1 MNIEIKRCLFS
12 RGSQDEF
19 VEEVE
24 DLLEAESIISGDRMP
39 RWFNH
44 IVNWFYHPYIKDPSF
59 IFFKK
64 SVLCKY
70 IKISQEH
77 SSGQASHFNL
87 QLNCFPAGSS
97 STGRPP
103 RTHQRPRRT
112 QPHLLLLQQLAL
124 QADLHCHPARDLSIC
139 FDCSPSL
146 NLPLHL
152 FVWPLQI
159 LSCP

>member
-1 MNIEIKRCLFS
+1 MKRMENRDGLGKLFWVSTSSTTTTLETTTQCVKTSAAAACGKKKRKRSIVTHLPAEDMEDILPS
-12 RGSQDEF
+12 RRSQDEF

-24 DLLEAESIISGDRMP
+24 IFWRQ
-39 RWFNH
+39 N
-44 IVNWFYHPYIKDPSF
+44 PSYPG
-59 IFFKK
+59 IE
-64 SVLCKY
+64 C
-70 IKISQEH
+70 Q
-77 SSGQASHFNL
+77 
-87 QLNCFPAGSS
+87 GSS

-112 QPHLLLLQQLAL
+112 RPHLLLLQQLAL

-159 LSCP
+159 LSC